1 MIINNLS
8 KIIDSKK
15 LKITTI
21 SNKTGITRPTLT
33 SLYYDNSKGITL
45 DVLNKLCEALSVS
58 PSDIFAFYPVD
69 IDKIDIEIR
78 PPVPENCEK
87 IKDISFT
94 GKITF
99 KQKQFKNI
107 CFAGTLDYCETWEN
121 YDVTLAIDMERKQ
134 YLTMFPDHVMENIE
148 KILFDELE
156 IKLSEFVPN
165 IELGSSCFFY
175 SDEIEYPRK

>member
-8 KIIDSKK
+8 KIIGSKK

-58 PSDIFAFYPVD
+58 PSDIFTYYPVD

-78 PPVPENCEK
+78 PPVPENCGK
-87 IKDISFT
+87 IKEISFT

-107 CFAGTLDYCETWEN
+107 CFNGAFVFNETW
-121 YDVTLAIDMERKQ
+121 DVFEVT
-134 YLTMFPDHVMENIE
+134 THIE
-148 KILFDELE
+148 KYLLTFSAAVKEHMEDL
-156 IKLSEFVPN
+156 LYG
-165 IELGSSCFFY
+165 ELGDLLLKYVPGAELGGGTFLY
-175 SDEIEYPRK
+175 SDEI